1 MAYLASDAMGGVAL
15 YNPSTGQYSFSP
27 LPRSPNSIALL
38 EKKMAEGFM
47 PITEFDTPEG
57 KKHLQYFM
65 EKSDQPSSMLK
76 REMSFDSPGKITK
89 VIKDLFGKVGGKL
102 PGVLGILDILG
113 MKKEYDQIMAGE
125 HPSGITMTE
134 EQFKEKF
141 ADDQVYADGG
151 HVTNPF
157 VKDIFEN

>member
-1 MAYLASDAMGGVAL
+1 
-15 YNPSTGQYSFSP
+15 
-27 LPRSPNSIALL
+27 
-38 EKKMAEGFM
+38 M

-57 KKHLQYFM
+57 KAHLQKFM
-65 EKSDQPSSMLK
+65 NESDQPASMLMREK
-76 REMSFDSPGKITK
+76 RLDSPGKVTK
-89 VIKDLFGKVGGKL
+89 IIKDLLGKVGGKL
-102 PGVLGILDILG
+102 PGIFGILNIMG